1 MTESAPAE
9 LRGQAARWAGQR
21 EKRRAEFIDAAL
33 AVIAEQGPGVS
44 VEDIAAQVGV
54 ARTRLYRHFT
64 DRKDLERAISAR
76 VAHRVVDELGPIWR
90 PQGSARQMI
99 AGAVGAYVHWL
110 DANRNLHEYLLAH
123 VRPDDDPT
131 SLDGYPGVR
140 KAVADHI
147 GRVFNTY
154 LDILGVPPG
163 IASDLAYAV
172 VGMVESVTGRR
183 DDVVPPDG
191 QSVKIDRLTAWTWAM
206 LAAVLSEAGVEL
218 DPDLELPSFVTLDPG
233 TAP

>member
-1 MTESAPAE
+1 MTDAAPVE

-21 EKRRAEFIDAAL
+21 EKRREEFIDAAL
-33 AVIAEQGPGVS
+33 RVIAEQGPGVS

-64 DRKDLERAISAR
+64 DKADLERAISAR
-76 VAHRVVDELGPIWR
+76 VAHLVVADLGPIWQ
-90 PQGSARQMI
+90 PKGSARQMI
-99 AGAVGAYVHWL
+99 SAAIGAYVHWL
-110 DANRNLHEYLLAH
+110 DANRNLHDYLVAH
-123 VRPDDDPT
+123 VRADDDPT

-147 GRVFNTY
+147 GRVFGTY
-154 LDILGVPPG
+154 LDVLGIPRE
-163 IASDLAYAV
+163 IAADLAYAV

-183 DDVVPPDG
+183 DDPIPPDG

-206 LAAVLSEAGVEL
+206 LSSVLADAGVEL
-218 DPDLELPSFVTLDPG
+218 DPDLVLPSFFGPSE
-233 TAP
+233 